1 MSDETR
7 ENVGNGPREG
17 GEAARPPARVPLVA
31 PRASPLTFLRMTV
44 HLLGEGVKGLAISPG
59 QALACI
65 VSLAV
70 AAALVTLFASFGS
83 LAVGVLERSGQ
94 RARIVVYIKD
104 EVPSAALED
113 LIGRVRSNAEVDK
126 VEYLSRE
133 QDRARNSALLPRDLV
148 ATLPADA
155 VPGQQ
160 CLEVTFREATGH
172 APDIAKMAE
181 FVRSLEGVDVVAEP
195 PIGAA
200 RIRSMAAAVE
210 FGRVMLTIVAV
221 LLLAS
226 TVFFVVGTL
235 TRTME
240 RRREEMAILRLVGA
254 TDMFVKTP
262 LYVQGILQGV
272 LGVGAGALAGLAV
285 VRGTNAYLAG
295 ELALGLAIPSYP
307 ATTMTLAVLVGASV
321 GAFGALIASVRRLP

>member
-133 QDRARNSALLPRDLV
+133 QDRARARLRQIHTASA
-148 ATLPADA
+148 
-155 VPGQQ
+155 
-160 CLEVTFREATGH
+160 
-172 APDIAKMAE
+172 IAK
-181 FVRSLEGVDVVAEP
+181 
-195 PIGAA
+195 
-200 RIRSMAAAVE
+200 
-210 FGRVMLTIVAV
+210 GRPNTA
-221 LLLAS
+221 
-226 TVFFVVGTL
+226 
-235 TRTME
+235 
-240 RRREEMAILRLVGA
+240 
-254 TDMFVKTP
+254 
-262 LYVQGILQGV
+262 
-272 LGVGAGALAGLAV
+272 
-285 VRGTNAYLAG
+285 
-295 ELALGLAIPSYP
+295 PS
-307 ATTMTLAVLVGASV
+307 
-321 GAFGALIASVRRLP
+321 